1 MYTLVHDLKED
12 LFYFL
17 PPQYLYQSESAM
29 QTPYF
34 QNEALIYHVY

>member
-1 MYTLVHDLKED
+1 MIWKKTV
-12 LFYFL
+12 FYFL
-17 PPQYLYQSESAM
+17 PPQYQYQSESEM